1 MINYFSK
8 TSLKASKT
16 FYLTLSAFLL
26 AGSFSMQ
33 SSAATYFACDS
44 GYQFQVK
51 NGAARCYKASKML
64 TKKPLACGNVFI
76 PIINKS
82 IGHFLRKDYQ
92 GRADKCVGTFKV
104 GPVTNS
110 NALDLACPSGYR
122 LKVVRGADRC
132 EKRVPAKAVAPT
144 RRVSR

>member
-1 MINYFSK
+1 MTNYFSK
-8 TSLKASKT
+8 KSL
-16 FYLTLSAFLL
+16 YLTLSTFLL

-33 SSAATYFACDS
+33 SSAATYFSCDS

-51 NGAARCYKASKML
+51 NGAARCYKASKVL

-82 IGHFLRKDYQ
+82 IGHFLRKDHQ

-104 GPVTNS
+104 GPVSNS
-110 NALDLACPSGYR
+110 NALDLACPAGYK
-122 LKVVRGADRC
+122 LKVVSGADRC
-132 EKRVPAKAVAPT
+132 EKRVRAKAVAPT
-144 RRVSR
+144 RQVSR